1 MGLIQAFV
9 EAEAKKS
16 IHRYR
21 ERFAEWLTSVD
32 IDGDGVNDRQQILAD
47 FDRIRDGI
55 MEVIGGLADLQQ
67 LSYLY
72 QQKYGN
78 EIRIDEQGKAHVVPK
93 KNVDKPQTGDRTK
106 AKKPRGA

>member
-1 MGLIQAFV
+1 MGLIHAFI

-16 IHRYR
+16 IHGYR
-21 ERFAEWLTSVD
+21 ERFAEWLSAVD

-55 MEVIGGLADLQQ
+55 VEVIGGLADLQQ

-72 QQKYGN
+72 QQKYGS
-78 EIRIDEQGKAHVVPK
+78 EIKIDDQGKAHVVRK
-93 KNVDKPQTGDRTK
+93 TEK
-106 AKKPRGA
+106 

>member
-1 MGLIQAFV
+1 MGLIHKFI
-9 EAEAKKS
+9 ESEAKRS
-16 IHRYR
+16 IHGYR
-21 ERFAEWLTSVD
+21 ERFAEWLSSID

-78 EIRIDEQGKAHVVPK
+78 EIKIDDQGKAHIVRK
-93 KNVDKPQTGDRTK
+93 TEQ
-106 AKKPRGA
+106 

>member
-1 MGLIQAFV
+1 MGLIHKFI
-9 EAEAKKS
+9 ESEAKRS
-16 IHRYR
+16 IHGYR
-21 ERFAEWLTSVD
+21 ERFAEWLSSID

-72 QQKYGN
+72 QQKYGS
-78 EIRIDEQGKAHVVPK
+78 EIKIDDQGRAHVVRK
-93 KNVDKPQTGDRTK
+93 TEQ
-106 AKKPRGA
+106 

>member
-1 MGLIQAFV
+1 MGLIHAFI

-16 IHRYR
+16 IHQYR
-21 ERFAEWLTSVD
+21 EKFAEWLSSVD

-78 EIRIDEQGKAHVVPK
+78 EIKIDDQGKP
-93 KNVDKPQTGDRTK
+93 TSF
-106 AKKPRGA
+106 AKRSINGE

>member
-1 MGLIQAFV
+1 MGLIQAFI

-16 IHRYR
+16 FHGYR
-21 ERFAEWLTSVD
+21 EKFAEWLSDAD

-67 LSYLY
+67 LTSLY
-72 QQKYGN
+72 NQKYVN
-78 EIRIDEQGKAHVVPK
+78 EIKIDENGKAHVVPK
-93 KNVDKPQTGDRTK
+93 THVDKPKTGDKPK
-106 AKKPRGA
+106 AK